1 MYYPVLPVN
10 IRSMRYKFP
19 PLIDF
24 YFPEVTEMTDGRA
37 QQNMNN
43 QIIHMMNRLISQF
56 NQPDLTT
63 YITGAF
69 ELKTNQSN
77 VLSVILHALGDFGGA
92 HPMTYVGALNFD
104 VTTGENKSLQS
115 QFKPDSDYVK
125 RLSDL
130 VAAQIK
136 EREIPLLDE
145 FTGISPDQNFYVVDN
160 VLILYF
166 DLYDIAP
173 YAAGFPYFP
182 IPLYQ
187 IQDIIAEDSLLDR
200 VSYII

>member
-1 MYYPVLPVN
+1 
-10 IRSMRYKFP
+10 
-19 PLIDF
+19 
-24 YFPEVTEMTDGRA
+24 
-37 QQNMNN
+37 
-43 QIIHMMNRLISQF
+43 
-56 NQPDLTT
+56 
-63 YITGAF
+63 
-69 ELKTNQSN
+69 
-77 VLSVILHALGDFGGA
+77 
-92 HPMTYVGALNFD
+92 MTYVGALNFD

-187 IQDIIAEDSLLDR
+187 IQEIIAEDSLLDR

>member
-1 MYYPVLPVN
+1 MSYPALPVC

-24 YFPEVTEMTDGRA
+24 YFPEVIGMTDGRA

-43 QIIHMMNRLISQF
+43 QIIHLMNRLISQF
-56 NQPDLTT
+56 NQEDYTT
-63 YITGAF
+63 YITGSF
-69 ELKTNQSN
+69 EIKANQRD
-77 VLSVILHALGDFGGA
+77 VLSLILWALGDFGGA
-92 HPMTYVGALNFD
+92 HPMTYVDTLNFD
-104 VTTGENKSLQS
+104 VTTGVNQSLQS
-115 QFKPDSDYVK
+115 QFKPGSDYVK
-125 RLSDL
+125 RLSDI
-130 VAAQIK
+130 VAVQIK
-136 EREIPLLDE
+136 ERNIPLLDE
-145 FTGISPDQNFYVVDN
+145 FTGIRPNQNYYISDN

-187 IQDIIAEDSLLDR
+187 IEDIIDENSLLQK
-200 VSYII
+200 VTYII